1 MSDLQIMP
9 TNWGDMT
16 RSSSFI
22 MPADEVIFGK
32 TPAMAEIR
40 EKLSRV
46 TDANVPVLIQGENGT
61 GKEIIAKLIHE
72 RSPVG
77 ANPFVK
83 VHCPAIP
90 GTLLESELFGYEL
103 GAFTGANVSKPG
115 RIEAAQGGTLFLD
128 EISEMAPGLQAKL
141 LHVLQDGQMCRL
153 GGQEEKQID
162 ARIICAANRWL
173 EDEIVAERFR
183 ADLFYRISVFR
194 VDLPPLRERKVDIPI
209 LVNHFLRACNTK
221 YDRATGPPTSRC
233 MQIMMTHNWP
243 GNIRELENL
252 ITRYVIFG
260 SEEVLIRELTRSY
273 SGATGV
279 SNGEAER
286 STSLKRVARRAA
298 LEAQKQVILRVLQAN
313 NWNRKETARVL
324 KISYRGLL
332 YKIRDTGI
340 PSKKNVTLLGTRTF
354 KHVN

>member
-1 MSDLQIMP
+1 MHTNSD
-9 TNWGDMT
+9 DMT
-16 RSSSFI
+16 PSSSFI

-40 EKLSRV
+40 KKLSRA
-46 TDANVPVLIQGENGT
+46 TDTIVPVLIQGESGT

-72 RSPVG
+72 RSPWA

-90 GTLLESELFGYEL
+90 GTLLESELFGYEQ
-103 GAFTGANVSKPG
+103 GAFTGANFAKPG
-115 RIEAAQGGTLFLD
+115 RVEAAQGGTLFLD

-153 GGQEEKQID
+153 GGQEQKQID

-173 EDEIVAERFR
+173 EDEIAAERFR

-194 VDLPPLRERKVDIPI
+194 INLPPLRERKVDIPI
-209 LVNHFLRACNTK
+209 LVNHFLAAYNTK
-221 YDRATGPPTSRC
+221 YDRATEPPTSRC

-252 ITRYVIFG
+252 MTRYVIFG
-260 SEEVLIRELTRSY
+260 SEEALIHELTRGY
-273 SGATGV
+273 SSATGA
-279 SNGEAER
+279 STEEAER
-286 STSLKRVARRAA
+286 SPSLKRVARRAA
-298 LEAQKQVILRVLQAN
+298 LEAQRQVILRVLQAN
-313 NWNRKETARVL
+313 NWNRKEAARVL

-340 PSKKNVTLLGTRTF
+340 PSKKTVALLGAPIF